1 MQYYLLFRELFR
13 QARGEGMLAFIIP
26 SVERVGIFQD
36 ILHWQ
41 SKYYFSGKVSISS
54 QKMGCFRLENLA

>member
-26 SVERVGIFQD
+26 SVERDGIFQD

-54 QKMGCFRLENLA
+54 

>member
-13 QARGEGMLAFIIP
+13 QARGEGMLAFIIT

-36 ILHWQ
+36 ILHRQ
-41 SKYYFSGKVSISS
+41 SKYYFIGKVITTA
-54 QKMGCFRLENLA
+54 QAKQV